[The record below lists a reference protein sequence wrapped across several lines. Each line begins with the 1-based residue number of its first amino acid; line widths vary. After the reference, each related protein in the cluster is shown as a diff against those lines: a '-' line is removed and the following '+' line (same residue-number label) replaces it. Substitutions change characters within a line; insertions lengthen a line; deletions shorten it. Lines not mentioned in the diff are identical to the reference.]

1 MINTDTQTHTHTPI
15 FKCSSFQAMRIN
27 FYLHIILRQTC
38 IFKIQLVLVIKGIFF
53 YYLMTMRKVIDQFV
67 LAFLLV
73 IKMDVGNR
81 KKMNIMD
88 LFHTFN

>member
-1 MINTDTQTHTHTPI
+1 MY
-15 FKCSSFQAMRIN
+15 FQNSVGFSNQRN
-27 FYLHIILRQTC
+27 
-38 IFKIQLVLVIKGIFF
+38 FF

-81 KKMNIMD
+81 KKKMNIMD
-88 LFHTFN
+88 LFHMFKNYI